1 MVSLSQ
7 DSKGNYR
14 ARKRLPDD
22 VRDDYG
28 RLYGPRLEAK
38 FFAPASTKR
47 HEAERQFDE
56 WKLETNGRIA
66 AIRAQRNGDGTAL
79 TRQQARA
86 LAGEWYDWFLA
97 RHSSSERNWDEA
109 RDKVQ
114 DAMREVVG
122 GRRWEQNH
130 PDELWEQDEE
140 LRAAVRPVLA
150 DVGETAQFL
159 ATKALVL
166 TNDAREQFLDH
177 LYKDL
182 AEALRRIVRLSE
194 GDYSPDKYRERFPK
208 LERGDTGET
217 PTHLFARWVTERQPS
232 ANSIESWRYVFR
244 EMEKHF
250 HNRSA
255 ASITIEEAQ
264 NWVRSLVKNPPSAQ
278 TVRRT
283 YISASRT
290 VFGWAVEHKHIAH
303 NPFKQAKITVPK
315 QRKNRE
321 TQAFRP
327 EEYRVILKASLAT
340 AETSTAFEAAKRWVP
355 WLLAYTGARP
365 GEITQLRKQDVI
377 EQDGIHALLLTPE
390 AGSMKNN
397 RARAVPLHE
406 HVVAQGFLK
415 FAQGHSDGPLFHTGK
430 TKVKCDNPVS
440 VSKSHAAQVRQRL
453 AALRSLGVT
462 DRELSPNHAWRH
474 TFKQVADRHEI
485 TERMS
490 DSITGHAPKS
500 VGAGYGAATLED
512 KAEALKK
519 FPRYTLG

>member
-1 MVSLSQ
+1 
-7 DSKGNYR
+7 
-14 ARKRLPDD
+14 
-22 VRDDYG
+22 
-28 RLYGPRLEAK
+28 
-38 FFAPASTKR
+38 
-47 HEAERQFDE
+47 
-56 WKLETNGRIA
+56 
-66 AIRAQRNGDGTAL
+66 
-79 TRQQARA
+79 
-86 LAGEWYDWFLA
+86 
-97 RHSSSERNWDEA
+97 
-109 RDKVQ
+109 
-114 DAMREVVG
+114 MREVVG

-130 PDELWEQDEE
+130 PDDLWEQDEE
-140 LRAAVRPVLA
+140 LRAATRPVLA

-166 TNDAREQFLDH
+166 TSDGRHQFLDH

-182 AEALRRIVRLSE
+182 AEALRRLIRLSK
-194 GDYSPDKYRERFPK
+194 GDYSPDTYRERFPK
-208 LERGDTGET
+208 LEDRDKGGT
-217 PTHLFARWVTERQPS
+217 PTQLFVQWVTERQPS

-244 EMEKHF
+244 EMERHF
-250 HNRSA
+250 ENRSA
-255 ASITIEEAQ
+255 ASITTEEAQ
-264 NWVRSLVKNPPSAQ
+264 KWVRSLVKNPPSAQ

-290 VFGWAVEHKHIAH
+290 VFGWAMEHKHIAH
-303 NPFKQAKITVPK
+303 NPFKEAKITVPK

-321 TQAFRP
+321 TQAFRR

-406 HVVAQGFLK
+406 HVLAQGFLK

-453 AALRSLGVT
+453 AAWIRSLGVT